1 MVEIADLGDVVE
13 IVVGREY
20 SRAVHNRIP
29 RDQDVERTGRT
40 HKPRVPKGTLDIQDE
55 RLIGSMFERKA

>member
-40 HKPRVPKGTLDIQDE
+40 GAQVTKISDGVR
-55 RLIGSMFERKA
+55 SMCRSRAAIR